1 VDPPKLI
8 VLAPRSW
15 IIDPAARLV
24 NHSDIP
30 AGPLADECSVDHAR
44 TGAIRSLMPKW
55 LKMIVA
61 ILLLPICLGTAEAV
75 WMALTGAG
83 AMAEVWMPMLAGAAC
98 WVVVFL
104 LLPKPM
110 WVYVFGHELTH
121 ALWTWIFGGSIR
133 GFKARSSGGHVITTK
148 NNFLIALAPYF
159 FPFYAVLVV
168 VVFVVGELLWH
179 WRRAYLPWF
188 HLLLG
193 AAYAFHVTLTSEIL
207 KTRQT
212 DITSQGW
219 LFSAVIIFLGNALV
233 LAIGVPLLTGHGLF
247 GALST
252 WVGCNDRV
260 LHRLAHLL

>member
-1 VDPPKLI
+1 
-8 VLAPRSW
+8 
-15 IIDPAARLV
+15 
-24 NHSDIP
+24 
-30 AGPLADECSVDHAR
+30 
-44 TGAIRSLMPKW
+44 MPKW
-55 LKMIVA
+55 VKFIVGM
-61 ILLLPICLGTAEAV
+61 LLLPICFGTAEAV
-75 WMALTGAG
+75 WTALTHAG
-83 AMAEVWMPMLAGAAC
+83 GMTTVWMPMLAGAAC
-98 WVVVFL
+98 WVVIFL

-121 ALWTWIFGGSIR
+121 AVWTWLFGGSVKS
-133 GFKARSSGGHVITTK
+133 FKARSSGGHVITTK

-168 VVFVVGELLWH
+168 VVFVIGGLIWD

-193 AAYAFHVTLTSEIL
+193 AAYAFHVTLTGEIL

-233 LAIGVPLLTGHGLF
+233 LALGIPVLTGYGLVQ
-247 GALST
+247 GLKWWMQSNAHVLESLS
-252 WVGCNDRV
+252 
-260 LHRLAHLL
+260 RLI